1 MSEQFSYIFGLLAT
15 GLLMGMVFDIY
26 NTVTGASKWLKWI
39 RSTLDVAFW
48 VASALAV
55 FYVVFTTDDG
65 KLRIY
70 TYVLLATGYYMYR
83 LTLHRTVVA
92 SAFLIVR
99 FLHSVFRGLYS
110 IVYTVTVRPVVALLR
125 VVFALLKGVYSV
137 LCVLETWIFRIVQFW
152 LRVTLVRWILRLP
165 FIQRIFVRFQAA
177 WEEMWSSVSKWLRG
191 KWERV

>member
-1 MSEQFSYIFGLLAT
+1 MSGQVSYIFGLLAA

-39 RSTLDVAFW
+39 QPTLDVAFW

-65 KLRIY
+65 KLLMY
-70 TYVLLATGYYMYR
+70 TYVLLAIGYCLYR
-83 LTLHRTVVA
+83 LTLRRTVVA

-99 FLHSVFRGLYS
+99 FLQSVIRGLYRL
-110 IVYTVTVRPVVALLR
+110 VYTVTVRPMTALLR
-125 VVFALLKGVYSV
+125 VAFALLKGVYFV

-165 FIQRIFVRFQAA
+165 FIQRIFVRFQAS
-177 WEEMWSSVSKWLRG
+177 WEEMWASVSKWLRG